1 MSDAKTQP
9 TAADVAAFLDAKA
22 GPARRADCDQLMALM
37 RQATGCEPVLWG
49 PSIVGFGQY
58 HYRYESGREGDAPL
72 LGFSPRAADLS
83 IYLLAGGDAPEPAA
97 LLQRLGKHKM
107 GKACLYVKRLADI
120 DADILAQ
127 LMSYSVAEMRRRY
140 P

>member
-1 MSDAKTQP
+1 MSQAKTQP
-9 TAADVAAFLDAKA
+9 TTADVAAFLDTKA
-22 GPARRADCDQLMALM
+22 GPARRADCDQLIALM
-37 RQATGCEPVLWG
+37 REVTGCEPQMWG

-83 IYLLAGGDAPEPAA
+83 IYLLAGGDAPETAA

-120 DADILAQ
+120 NVGVLTQ
-127 LMSYSVAEMRRRY
+127 LMRESVAELKRRY